1 MLAVA
6 DTSPINYLV
15 LIACETLLS
24 ALYTRVMIP
33 PAVWHELQDPDT
45 PPEVRAWVAHP
56 PAWFAVQPL
65 PQRLPATELPDLGEG
80 EREAI
85 MLAQELQAD
94 IVLIDEGDG
103 RREAGRRALTV
114 TGTLGVLER
123 AAIWGLIDLPR
134 VLARLQTTT
143 FRARAAL
150 FQELLAR
157 DAARK
162 GRPSS

>member
-6 DTSPINYLV
+6 DTSPINYLL
-15 LIACETLLS
+15 LIQCETLLP
-24 ALYTRVMIP
+24 ALYTRVVIP
-33 PAVWHELQDPDT
+33 SAVWHELQDPDT
-45 PPEVRAWVAHP
+45 PSTVRAWVAHP

-65 PQRLPATELPDLGEG
+65 QYELPATEMPDLGDG

-85 MLAQELQAD
+85 VLAQELHAD

-103 RREAGRRALTV
+103 RREAQRRALTM

-123 AAIWGLIDLPR
+123 AAIRGLIDLPR
-134 VLARLQTTT
+134 VLARLQSTT
-143 FRARAAL
+143 FRARPEL
-150 FQELLAR
+150 FQDLLAR

-162 GRPSS
+162 QQR